1 MKTKTKMKA
10 GDTVRVSEYATLIKR
25 STTHVYW
32 LIKKGKI
39 QGTKRNGLALVVLT
53 QSDIDKYYKERKA
66 D

>member
-1 MKTKTKMKA
+1 MKA

-32 LIKKGKI
+32 LIAKGKI
-39 QGTKRNGLALVVLT
+39 QGTEINGLRLVVLS
-53 QSDIDKYYKERKA
+53 QEDIDNYYKK